1 MKRNHGFPVL
11 VLLLLLSPGVMKMAG
26 AEPLTLE
33 SYFEVTLAR
42 LDLVVGTWEQTGH
55 GPGEEEEAVLF
66 QQHGITTEA
75 FYGFAGEHREEIA
88 AYLEGHPDVQQAIDD
103 LSARIQ
109 QLVAQAEE
117 Q

>member
-1 MKRNHGFPVL
+1 MKRHYTFPAL
-11 VLLLLLSPGVMKMAG
+11 VLLVLLSPGAVGTAG
-26 AEPLTLE
+26 AETLTLE
-33 SYFEVTLAR
+33 SYFEVALAR

-55 GPGEEEEAVLF
+55 GPGEEEEAALF
-66 QQHGITTEA
+66 QQHGITPEA

-88 AYLEGHPDVQQAIDD
+88 AYLEGHPDLQQAIDD